1 MQDYEKN
8 LFHGSKMVVEHPLRE
23 KCRPE
28 NDFGQC
34 FYSTEVLDL
43 AKEWACQDGT
53 AGVVSAYTIN
63 MAELSVINLN
73 TDEYHTLN
81 WLGTILQYRCPSR
94 LDDESS
100 VAREYLIQNFAVDT
114 SAADIVI
121 GYRAD
126 DSYFRYAADYLYG
139 RIGLDK
145 LSEAMY
151 LGKLGEQVAI
161 QSERAFERLEFQDF
175 YEVEATYISRYQMR
189 DKNARAAYRE
199 TIKGQIYM
207 EKTLPIAQ
215 IIREGIKND
224 DPRLFKSIHHGR
236 AGNVR

>member
-1 MQDYEKN
+1 MQANEKI
-8 LFHGSKMVVEHPLRE
+8 LFHGSKTVVEHPVRE

-34 FYSTEVLDL
+34 FYCTEILDL
-43 AKEWACQDGT
+43 AKEWACQDGI

-63 MAELSVINLN
+63 ISGLSVINLN
-73 TDEYHTLN
+73 DDAYHTLN
-81 WLGTILQYRCPSR
+81 WLGTMLRYRCPSR

-100 VAREYLIQNFAVDT
+100 VAREYLIQNFSVDT
-114 SAADIVI
+114 SSADIVI

-126 DSYFRYAADYLYG
+126 DSYFRYTGDYLYG

-145 LSEAMY
+145 LSEAMR
-151 LGKLGEQVAI
+151 LGKLGEQVAV
-161 QSERAFERLEFQDF
+161 QSERAFERLEFQNS
-175 YEVEATYISRYQMR
+175 YEVEETYISRYQIR
-189 DKNARAAYRE
+189 DQNARAAYRE

-224 DPRLFKSIHHGR
+224 DPRLFQSIHHGR
-236 AGNVR
+236 TGNAR